1 MPRIYHRSRTRGEAN
16 LPLVSYRPAMVTIT
30 GHRTRSVFKR
40 YNIVSPS
47 DLQVAA
53 QKIATHPTK

>member
-1 MPRIYHRSRTRGEAN
+1 
-16 LPLVSYRPAMVTIT
+16 MVTIT